1 MNEANSY
8 TEEVRRSVKEKYGF
22 EKLYSQGLS
31 IKTPLNINYQIQALE
46 SLRNG
51 IEAYDR
57 RHGWRDQ
64 LLIQKKI
71 VNWEKKLKQYKLDP
85 TLKWQFA
92 EIIDLK
98 IHILNLKY

>member
-46 SLRNG
+46 SLHEMALKNT
-51 IEAYDR
+51 IEDMA
-57 RHGWRDQ
+57 GEDQ
-64 LLIQKKI
+64 LLIQKKT
-71 VNWEKKLKQYKLDP
+71 VTGKK
-85 TLKWQFA
+85 
-92 EIIDLK
+92 
-98 IHILNLKY
+98 N